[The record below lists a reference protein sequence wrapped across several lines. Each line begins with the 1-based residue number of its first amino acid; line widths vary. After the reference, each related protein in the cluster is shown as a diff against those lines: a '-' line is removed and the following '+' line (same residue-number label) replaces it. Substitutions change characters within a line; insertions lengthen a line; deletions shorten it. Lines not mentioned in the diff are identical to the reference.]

1 MIGKYNMYTTVIK
14 TIVQGIMLGLF
25 LVVIDFYFIPG
36 GLY

>member
-1 MIGKYNMYTTVIK
+1 MNTTVVK